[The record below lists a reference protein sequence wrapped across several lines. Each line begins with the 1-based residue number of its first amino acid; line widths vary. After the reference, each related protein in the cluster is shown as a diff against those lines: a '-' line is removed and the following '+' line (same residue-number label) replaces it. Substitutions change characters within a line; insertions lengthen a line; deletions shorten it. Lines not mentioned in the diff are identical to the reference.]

1 MGLLD
6 RYLFRQLLGPTVL
19 AAISLGL
26 IGLLSQSLTALDIIV
41 KQGQSALT
49 LAWITALAGPQ
60 LLATVLP
67 VALFVA
73 GLIALNRLHTEQEI
87 VVCFAS
93 GMSRWKVIAPAM
105 RLATLAALF
114 TLFVN
119 LWVAP
124 FCE

>member
-19 AAISLGL
+19 AALSLGV
-26 IGLLSQSLTALDIIV
+26 IGVLSQSLTALDLIV

-49 LAWITALAGPQ
+49 LAEITALATPQ
-60 LLATVLP
+60 LLATLLP
-67 VALFVA
+67 VAIFVA
-73 GLIALNRLHTEQEI
+73 ALVALNRLHTEHEI

-105 RLATLAALF
+105 RLATVVALVMLA
-114 TLFVN
+114 
-119 LWVAP
+119 
-124 FCE
+124 